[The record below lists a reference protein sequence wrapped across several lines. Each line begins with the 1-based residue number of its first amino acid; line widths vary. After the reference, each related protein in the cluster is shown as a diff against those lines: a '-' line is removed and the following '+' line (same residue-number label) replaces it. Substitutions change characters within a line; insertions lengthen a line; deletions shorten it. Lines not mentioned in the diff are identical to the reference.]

1 MEQTK
6 PKAKHEQKRTE
17 TLQTTK
23 KVQIYG
29 SISLLY
35 LSLII
40 ILFIDS
46 VSVTEN
52 NSVLKELVLFS
63 SIKNKPNNNI
73 ITIDIKN
80 IFLFFIIEL
89 VILIK

>member
-1 MEQTK
+1 MH
-6 PKAKHEQKRTE
+6 PFI
-17 TLQTTK
+17 LN
-23 KVQIYG
+23 
-29 SISLLY
+29 
-35 LSLII
+35 LSVII
-40 ILFIDS
+40 ILLIDS

-80 IFLFFIIEL
+80 IFLFLIIEL
-89 VILIK
+89 VIMIK